1 MTYLGIPVGS
11 RKLSNSKWKPTED
24 KFEKK
29 VGVWQGRLLILG
41 GRLILT
47 NTSLTNVPLYMLSL
61 YMASKMVLK
70 RMDYFSAR
78 LLWQDSEEDRKYH
91 LVNWP
96 DICRPKDQGGL
107 GVLDLEVMNSCLL
120 SKWFWRL
127 ENSTGSWQQI
137 IEKKNTS
144 KGLHLFWLK
153 SKKR

>member
-1 MTYLGIPVGS
+1 VA
-11 RKLSNSKWKPTED
+11 RKALD
-24 KFEKK
+24 I
-29 VGVWQGRLLILG
+29 RR
-41 GRLILT
+41 RLILT